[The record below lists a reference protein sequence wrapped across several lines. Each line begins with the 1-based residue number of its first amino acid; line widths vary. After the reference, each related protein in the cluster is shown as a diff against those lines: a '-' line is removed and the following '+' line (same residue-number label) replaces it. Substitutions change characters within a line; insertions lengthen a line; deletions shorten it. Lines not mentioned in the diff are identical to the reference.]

1 MQRYEK
7 SSTEQKEFMLFLC
20 KANVKRRT
28 VQLKA
33 ATIRQRLLDKDLTSI
48 DDIDTLQSAQRTS
61 LAAYQLTVK

>member
-33 ATIRQRLLDKDLTSI
+33 APLSDKMCDYS
-48 DDIDTLQSAQRTS
+48 SAFT
-61 LAAYQLTVK
+61 